1 MKIGVQAKNEK
12 KKKRREIHVQVPCKL
27 PKKEPLPSR
36 RVSLVKPYVNPIL
49 RVASSIDMDDFEP
62 SEEEEEEEEI
72 EEIEEEEMRRK
83 EKRKKNRRGRDLK
96 WYADFV
102 NFQSKRREIEHLLKD
117 NARRGSI
124 LPPSSGKESPQCLK
138 KNSNLARAK
147 RAKISGRPRQKLRRR
162 RRHYRIASFIHNFT
176 KFKKVQKSS
185 KIG

>member
-1 MKIGVQAKNEK
+1 MLFFQWNFKIESFFRYVSLKIGVQAKNEK

-62 SEEEEEEEEI
+62 SEEEEEEEEM

-124 LPPSSGKESPQCLK
+124 LPSPSGKDSPQCLK
-138 KNSNLARAK
+138 
-147 RAKISGRPRQKLRRR
+147 
-162 RRHYRIASFIHNFT
+162 RIVI
-176 KFKKVQKSS
+176 
-185 KIG
+185 